1 MIDPYKNTIYVALF
15 FVGLM
20 GSIFAGFVS
29 IAAAQSPIEMI
40 QSMMMGG
47 DADGNMT
54 GMEANISKLFTKGTL
69 EMPIMCTTPAQLLE
83 LVPPGIFGNA
93 TDTNG
98 ILESLSGI
106 FGNATDTNGILESL
120 SGIFGNATDTN
131 GNATDTNGN
140 ATEQMMMQMIEQEL
154 KEEMNSL
161 VCMPMRDENM
171 TQSMMHGAM
180 IQ

>member
-1 MIDPYKNTIYVALF
+1 MIDPYRNTIYVALF

-47 DADGNMT
+47 DADGNIT
-54 GMEANISKLFTKGTL
+54 GMEANISKLYTKGTL

-83 LVPPGIFGNA
+83 LLPP
-93 TDTNG
+93 
-98 ILESLSGI
+98 GI

-140 ATEQMMMQMIEQEL
+140 ATEQMMMEMIEQEL

-161 VCMPMRDENM
+161 VCMPMRDENI

>member
-1 MIDPYKNTIYVALF
+1 MIDPYRNTIYVALF

-83 LVPPGIFGNA
+83 LLPP
-93 TDTNG
+93 
-98 ILESLSGI
+98 GI

>member
-1 MIDPYKNTIYVALF
+1 MIDPYRNTIYVALF

-83 LVPPGIFGNA
+83 LLPP
-93 TDTNG
+93 D
-98 ILESLSGI
+98 S

-161 VCMPMRDENM
+161 VCMPMRDENI